1 MPLLLLLT
9 SGALAMG
16 SPWWKDCTTMKVFLW
31 PNDGR
36 VLLERN
42 EAQGSLLSG
51 RFLSTLFRE
60 ESGGRAPRPGS
71 SSGRPPAWLVLIVSP
86 VVMLTPTV
94 NIRNRF

>member
-16 SPWWKDCTTMKVFLW
+16 PPWWKDYTTKEVFLC
-31 PNDGR
+31 PNQSR
-36 VLLERN
+36 VVLERN
-42 EAQGSLLSG
+42 DAQASLLSG
-51 RFLSTLFRE
+51 RFRSTLFRE
-60 ESGGRAPRPGS
+60 DRGGRAPRPGS
-71 SSGRPPAWLVLIVSP
+71 SSGRPPALLALIVSP